1 MAKRRTRRGRKPL
14 PTIWRCPDDLW
25 DHIITPLLDE
35 HDPPA
40 KTGRP
45 RIDPRGALD
54 GIIYIL
60 RTGAQWC
67 ALPREFG
74 DDSSVHRTFQRWVN
88 RGLFDRILEALLHRA
103 DELGEIEWRWQSA
116 DGVMG
121 KARKGGT
128 RSARTPRIAGKT
140 ARSVPC

>member
-1 MAKRRTRRGRKPL
+1 MAKRRRRKPL

-25 DHIITPLLDE
+25 DGIIHPTLDE
-35 HDPPA
+35 HNPPA

-45 RIDPRGALD
+45 RIDPRAALN

-60 RTGAQWC
+60 RTGAQWE

-88 RGLFDRILEALLHRA
+88 MGLFDRILAELLRRA
-103 DELGEIEWRWQSA
+103 DELGEIEWQWQSA

-128 RSARTPRIAGKT
+128 TSVGIPRIAGKT

>member
-1 MAKRRTRRGRKPL
+1 MATRRQRRRRKAL

-25 DHIITPLLDE
+25 DSVIHPTLNE
-35 HDPPA
+35 YDPPA
-40 KTGRP
+40 RTGRP
-45 RIDPRGALD
+45 RIDPRAALD

-60 RTGAQWC
+60 RTGAQWE

-88 RGLFDRILEALLHRA
+88 LGLFDRILAELLRRA
-103 DELGEIEWRWQSA
+103 DELGEIQWQWQSA

-128 RSARTPRIAGKT
+128 RSAGIPRIAAKT

>member
-1 MAKRRTRRGRKPL
+1 MAKRRKKRGAKPL
-14 PTIWRCPDDLW
+14 PTIWQCRDDLW
-25 DHIITPLLDE
+25 DCIIHPILDE

-45 RIDPRGALD
+45 RIDLRAALD

-60 RTGAQWC
+60 RTGAQWE

-88 RGLFDRILEALLHRA
+88 MGLFDRILATLLYRA
-103 DELGEIEWRWQSA
+103 DDLGEIQWQWQSA

-128 RSARTPRIAGKT
+128 RSVGTPRIAAKT
-140 ARSVPC
+140 ARSALC